1 MWLIN
6 QSLCLYHK
14 NWNKEAEDDDIEVNL
29 FSAFFTAFQSFQ
41 QEVFPNQY
49 IKHIDLLNDR
59 LVINITPLFSL
70 IVRDQIEKPLERSIM
85 QLTNIS
91 SELIKAIESH
101 SELYTYFLGKT
112 SKIIPIPT
120 IEENLSPVID
130 DVISMISMAELQIN
144 KFDII
149 TVLQIMR
156 EVRDL
161 ILQINDDRIFN
172 NFARDQSNIWFYE
185 LLFSE
190 ENIELSA
197 VPNITYK
204 ELKLVIEDFVH
215 QTNDS
220 LTLYGSNKLD
230 SDYINFH
237 NRLITFLAVNTPIL
251 KKFGILESI
260 LTGPLRHFK
269 LTPKSIN

>member
-14 NWNKEAEDDDIEVNL
+14 NWNEETENEDIEVNL
-29 FSAFFTAFQSFQ
+29 FSAFFTAFQAFQ
-41 QEVFPNQY
+41 TEVFPNQI
-49 IKHIDLLNDR
+49 IKHIDLLNER

-85 QLTNIS
+85 QIENIS
-91 SELIKAIESH
+91 SELIKSIEAH
-101 SELYTYFLGKT
+101 GELYTYFLGKT

-120 IEENLSPVID
+120 IEENLSPVIEG
-130 DVISMISMAELQIN
+130 VIEMISMAELQIN

-172 NFARDQSNIWFYE
+172 NFARDQTSIWFYE
-185 LLFSE
+185 LLFSD

-197 VPNITYK
+197 VPSITYK
-204 ELKLVIEDFVH
+204 ELKHVIEDFIK

-220 LTLYGSNKLD
+220 LTLYGNSNKSEND
-230 SDYINFH
+230 CINFH
-237 NRLITFLAVNTPIL
+237 NRVITFLAVNTSIL

-269 LTPKSIN
+269 LTPKNN